1 MIDSNE
7 LSIIR
12 FIAPYH
18 LYHLG
23 VNMKKSLRLIVPLL
37 TLLASPVLLN
47 SAQATEIKGSPEEL
61 RKFLHPQKR
70 SVSLSA
76 NVERRVYA
84 DQAIVSVIVKN
95 EAKTLANAMQANATL
110 RDKLKTAL
118 VEAGVASND
127 IQNSKFS
134 SSPQYGWFGD
144 KPKSFEVINRVAVK
158 INNEQALQSLA
169 TIADKFEE
177 MSIAST
183 EYKHTTKDELYE
195 EMKEEA
201 MQKIL
206 ASKSYYEKTLGVKL
220 KTLSFYDS
228 GIQSNATNGG
238 RALEMIRVTRLREE
252 QDEYKMSSVAKPNH
266 NSQQSSFEEIQYTS
280 DMRVEFEII
289 DIDH

>member
-1 MIDSNE
+1 
-7 LSIIR
+7 
-12 FIAPYH
+12 
-18 LYHLG
+18 
-23 VNMKKSLRLIVPLL
+23 MKQTTIQLLALIS
-37 TLLASPVLLN
+37 LLASSALFN
-47 SAQATEIKGSPEEL
+47 TAQATEIKGSPEEL

-70 SVSLSA
+70 SISLSA

-110 RDKLKTAL
+110 RAKLKTAL
-118 VEAGVASND
+118 VEAGVAAND

-134 SSPQYGWFGD
+134 SSPQFGWFGD

-158 INNEQALQSLA
+158 INSEQALQSLA

-177 MSIAST
+177 MSIANT
-183 EYKHTTKDELYE
+183 EYKHTTKDALYE

-206 ASKSYYEKTLGVKL
+206 ASKNYYEKTLGVKL

-228 GIQSNATNGG
+228 GIQSNSTNGG
-238 RALEMIRVTRLREE
+238 RALEMIRVTGLREAE
-252 QDEYKMSSVAKPNH
+252 DDFKASSLSKPDY

-280 DMRVEFEII
+280 NMGVEFEIV
-289 DIDH
+289 DIDQ

>member
-1 MIDSNE
+1 
-7 LSIIR
+7 
-12 FIAPYH
+12 
-18 LYHLG
+18 
-23 VNMKKSLRLIVPLL
+23 MKKSIALIIPLI
-37 TLLASPVLLN
+37 TLLASPVLVN
-47 SAQATEIKGSPEEL
+47 IAQATEIKGSPEEL

-110 RDKLKTAL
+110 RAKLKTAL
-118 VEAGVASND
+118 VEAGVAAND

-134 SSPQYGWFGD
+134 SSPQFGWFGD
-144 KPKSFEVINRVAVK
+144 KPKSFEVINRVSVK

-177 MSIAST
+177 MNIAST
-183 EYKHTTKDELYE
+183 EYKHTTKDALYE

-206 ASKSYYEKTLGVKL
+206 ASKTYYEKTLSVTL

-238 RALEMIRVTRLREE
+238 RALEMIRVTGLREKK
-252 QDEYKMSSVAKPNH
+252 DEYATSSLSKPDY

-280 DMRVEFEII
+280 NMSVEFEIV
-289 DIDH
+289 DIDQ

>member
-206 ASKSYYEKTLGVKL
+206 ASKSYYEKTLGVTL

-238 RALEMIRVTRLREE
+238 HALEMIRVSGSRKA
-252 QDEYKMSSVAKPNH
+252 QDEYNMSSLAKPDY

-289 DIDH
+289 DIDQ